1 MHVLAVL
8 GARFASR
15 LFRRRRGI
23 PFGEGGG
30 LTSEAELHILRGRMH
45 EGKVNKAKR
54 GELVTSLPVGYYRAD
69 GDEIVFDPDE
79 QVQSVVRLIFAKFEE
94 FRSAAAVLRY
104 FVQHKIT
111 IGIREHAGPERGE
124 LRWRR
129 PKSGMILAIL
139 KHPIYTGAYVYG
151 RRTTDQR
158 RRARGMSSGSTPSPN
173 KEDWQVFLPD
183 KLPAYITWDQFCS
196 NQKQLQ
202 KNRARMEAMG
212 AAREGLPLLGGLVF
226 CGRCGCRMVT
236 CFKNRTLFRY
246 VCCQKQMMYGDARCQ
261 NLAGRVVDALIA
273 EKVLAA
279 LEPAALDLSLQAI
292 TDLNAE
298 RERLHMHWKQRLE
311 GARYNTDRAFRQYN
325 ATEPENRL
333 VARTLEKRWEKALH
347 DQQQLEEEDEQFCR
361 SQPNQL
367 TEDDQAMIRE
377 LSSSIPALWNSTA
390 TSQVDRKTIV
400 RHLIERIVVA
410 VQGETEIVA
419 VTVHWAG
426 GFRSEHEIRRPVRS
440 HEQLQDFQRLKKRIE
455 ELFDSGMPPA
465 EIADRINHEGFRP
478 PNRCAQFSGRAIW
491 CFLRDQ
497 CGRGSRTYQL
507 TELDE
512 LGPDEWLLADLA
524 KELGIKMQNV
534 HAWLRRGW
542 VTGRQIASTQSH
554 WILWANKKELERL
567 HQLSKL
573 TYRDR
578 PYPKSLTTPRKP
590 PSKE

>member
-1 MHVLAVL
+1 MSALATEERPEQKTIPTNAQMESKTI
-8 GARFASR
+8 ARECAAS
-15 LFRRRRGI
+15 
-23 PFGEGGG
+23 FGRTLEWYRTHFK
-30 LTSEAELHILRGRMH
+30 LTTEEAIDRVHENAEEYAQQILRRPANDIDWH
-45 EGKVNKAKR
+45 DIDHVD
-54 GELVTSLPVGYYRAD
+54 ELVTSLPVGYYRAD
-69 GDEIVFDPDE
+69 GDKIVFDPDE

-94 FRSAAAVLRY
+94 FRSASAVLRY
-104 FVQHKIT
+104 FVQNKIT
-111 IGIREHAGPERGE
+111 IGIREHAGPERGQ

-158 RRARGMSSGSTPSPN
+158 RRARGVSSGSTPSPN

-202 KNRARMEAMG
+202 NNRARMEAMG

-226 CGRCGCRMVT
+226 CGRCGCRMTT
-236 CFKNRTLFRY
+236 CFKNRSLFRY
-246 VCCQKQMMYGDARCQ
+246 VCCQRQMMYGDARCQ
-261 NLAGRVVDALIA
+261 NLAGRVVDTLIT

-292 TDLNAE
+292 TDLNSE
-298 RERLHMHWKQRLE
+298 RERLHTHWKQRLE
-311 GARYNTDRAFRQYN
+311 GARYNTDRVFRQYN

-347 DQQQLEEEDEQFCR
+347 DQQQLEEEYQQFCR

-390 TSQVDRKTIV
+390 TSQVDRKKIV

-419 VTVHWAG
+419 VTIHWAG
-426 GFRSEHEIRRPVRS
+426 GFRSEHEI
-440 HEQLQDFQRLKKRIE
+440 
-455 ELFDSGMPPA
+455 PP
-465 EIADRINHEGFRP
+465 
-478 PNRCAQFSGRAIW
+478 RCAAMS
-491 CFLRDQ
+491 
-497 CGRGSRTYQL
+497 
-507 TELDE
+507 
-512 LGPDEWLLADLA
+512 
-524 KELGIKMQNV
+524 N
-534 HAWLRRGW
+534 
-542 VTGRQIASTQSH
+542 
-554 WILWANKKELERL
+554 
-567 HQLSKL
+567 SKIFN
-573 TYRDR
+573 D
-578 PYPKSLTTPRKP
+578 
-590 PSKE
+590 